1 MAILHEKECEHAGI
15 DHAALLKV
23 ARRLE
28 RDLKDLGRLGVYLFA
43 GSTITLRVADGME
56 NHLVVADLNGNA
68 DGGDG
73 DTRIADDGF
82 MRGE

>member
-1 MAILHEKECEHAGI
+1 MASLNEKECDHAGI
-15 DHAALLKV
+15 DKATLLKV

-28 RDLKDLGRLGVYLFA
+28 RDLKDLDRLGVYLFA

-56 NHLVVADLNGNA
+56 NHLVVADIVGHA

-73 DTRIADDGF
+73 TANIADDGF